1 MITMKN
7 MSYMAI
13 PMILESNKK
22 AIPFDTKTLREAKKE
37 IETIVCREMEVSIED
52 AYSVTNKKD
61 IVQCRHLLFYF
72 FRKYRLDTIVTIGRW
87 FKKDHATV
95 IHGLKKVREQADIY
109 QDYRL
114 RLEKLSIMIDLK
126 LK

>member
-1 MITMKN
+1 
-7 MSYMAI
+7 MAI
-13 PMILESNKK
+13 PMILECNKK
-22 AIPFDTKTLREAKKE
+22 VIPFDTKTMAEAKKE
-37 IETIVCREMEVSIED
+37 IETIVCREMWVSVAE
-52 AYSVTNKKD
+52 AYSITNKKE
-61 IVQCRHLLFYF
+61 IVSCRHLLFYF
-72 FRKYRLDTIVTIGRW
+72 FNKYKLDTKVAIGRW

-109 QDYRL
+109 EDYRN